1 MIIKPKI
8 EILTSPI
15 CLDPI
20 PKNPILLDVNINSMF
35 ISDKVLSGQK
45 IINTLLVT
53 KMMIIRLTIMCN
65 KCIKSVFVKNS
76 DGETKWMIF

>member
-1 MIIKPKI
+1 MIIKRKI
-8 EILTSPI
+8 EILAIPI
-15 CLDPI
+15 FLDLI

-53 KMMIIRLTIMCN
+53 KMMIIRLTIICN
-65 KCIKSVFVKNS
+65 KYIKSVFVKNS

>member
-8 EILTSPI
+8 EILTIPI

-35 ISDKVLSGQK
+35 ISDKGFVWSKNYKYFIGYKDDDYK
-45 IINTLLVT
+45 INHYV
-53 KMMIIRLTIMCN
+53 
-65 KCIKSVFVKNS
+65 
-76 DGETKWMIF
+76 